1 MSSLYQASIDFRSAS
16 ESDGSRSNGEMLLD
30 IKLSFR
36 SAEESYCEDYAD
48 SLIFETKSGPN
59 LSLDG
64 DKLVG
69 GVTSPG

>member
-1 MSSLYQASIDFRSAS
+1 MSSLCQASIDFRSAS
-16 ESDGSRSNGEMLLD
+16 ESEGSSSKGEMLLE

-48 SLIFETKSGPN
+48 SLIFGTESGPN

-64 DKLVG
+64 DKFVG
-69 GVTSPG
+69 GVASPG

>member
-48 SLIFETKSGPN
+48 SLIFETDSGPN

-69 GVTSPG
+69 GVASPG